1 MSAPELADW
10 DFPGPH
16 LYRLRVGADSI
27 DAFRHVNNAV
37 YLRWL
42 DLAAWSHSDALGI
55 TAQRCLDLDRG
66 MVVHRAELDYLRGAL
81 EGEELLVAT
90 WIVDGDRRLR
100 CARRFQVR
108 RALDGETL
116 LRARIEYVC
125 MNLSSGR
132 ATRMPPDFAAAY
144 GPTVTAGRP

>member
-1 MSAPELADW
+1 MSAASDDW
-10 DFPGPH
+10 DFPDPH
-16 LYRLRVGADSI
+16 VYRLRVAAEAI

-42 DLAAWSHSDALGI
+42 DLAAWSHSDALGV
-55 TAQRCLDLDRG
+55 TARLCLELDRG

-81 EGEELLVAT
+81 ESDELEIAT

-108 RALDGETL
+108 RVTDRETL
-116 LRARIEYVC
+116 LRARLEYVC

-132 ATRMPPDFAAAY
+132 ATRMPREFAAAY
-144 GPTVTAGRP
+144 GPTLTAPRP